1 MDTSL
6 TTKTLLARRKLTRT
20 IGQLLS
26 EQLRS
31 HITTLTP
38 LFRQRQVFG
47 DHVQGRGAS
56 ETVKNA
62 DHAFKELQELYA
74 AVAAKPPFMLPSE
87 LNSPLMQ
94 LTSTLELSPWE
105 YDHVV
110 SSGSKEQKTVRVTSP
125 FRFVLTYGG
134 YSPRRLKDLLNDQGR
149 KSGELQVYV
158 LHYLTMHMMVQ
169 KQPGLAHLLDT
180 LHFPLSTA
188 HVDGLGKLPVTFVGS
203 SISTSLPADALV
215 MESTEMSGMDVFEE
229 IVNPADIENLR
240 DPLRERLVALLNGD
254 ERHVA

>member
-20 IGQLLS
+20 IGALLS

-74 AVAAKPPFMLPSE
+74 AVAAKAPFMLPAE

-105 YDHVV
+105 YEHAIGGAGKDR
-110 SSGSKEQKTVRVTSP
+110 KTVTVTSP
-125 FRFVLTYGG
+125 FRFVLSYGG
-134 YSPRRLKDLLNDQGR
+134 YSLRRLRDLLSDQGR

-169 KQPGLAHLLDT
+169 KQPGLAHLLET
-180 LHFPLSTA
+180 LHFPLSTG
-188 HVDGLGKLPVTFVGS
+188 HVEGFGQLPVTFIGS

-229 IVNPADIENLR
+229 VVNPADIENLR
-240 DPLRERLVALLNGD
+240 DPLRERLAGAMGA
-254 ERHVA
+254 ER